1 MQKFESSVRRGAL
14 ALGAAAVITAA
25 SFAPVLA
32 QAATVRADGSSTVFP
47 ITEAVAEEF
56 QKAKRGAVRVTVG
69 VSGTGGGFRKFCR
82 GETDVQNASRP
93 ISKGEIAECQ
103 KNGVQYIE
111 MPIAY
116 DALSVV
122 VNPKNTW
129 LNEISVDDLRKIWEP
144 AAQGKIMRWNQ
155 VNPAWPDRPIRL
167 FGAGT
172 DSGTFDYFTE
182 AVVGKSKAS
191 RGDFTASEDDNVL
204 VQGVSRDV
212 DAMGFFGFAYYAENR
227 DKLKA
232 LPISWKGGKAIAPT
246 EESVINGTYQPLS
259 RPIFI
264 YVSATALK
272 RPEVREFV
280 EFYNRNA
287 AKLVKEVKYVP
298 LPARAYTYN
307 LDALAKNRVGTKF
320 GGENLVGVTIDQLM
334 KLEAR

>member
-1 MQKFESSVRRGAL
+1 MKQATSTKRRSLLALSVVA
-14 ALGAAAVITAA
+14 ALGAGSDAV
-25 SFAPVLA
+25 FA
-32 QAATVRADGSSTVFP
+32 QAPTVRIDGSSTVFP

-56 QKAKRGAVRVTVG
+56 QKAKRNQVKVTVG

-93 ISKGEIAECQ
+93 ITKNEIAECQ

-111 MPIAY
+111 MPVAY

-122 VNPKNTW
+122 VNPKNAW
-129 LNEISVDDLRKIWEP
+129 LKEITVDELRRIWEP
-144 AAQGKIMRWNQ
+144 GAQGKITRWNQ
-155 VNPAWPDRPIRL
+155 VNPAWPDRPLKL

-182 AVVGKSKAS
+182 AVNGKSKAS

-212 DAMGFFGFAYYAENR
+212 DALGFFGFAYYAENR
-227 DKLKA
+227 DKLKS
-232 LPISWKGGKAIAPT
+232 LPISWKGGRAVQPT
-246 EESVINGTYQPLS
+246 EETVINGTYQPLS

-264 YVSATALK
+264 YLNANSAK
-272 RPEVREFV
+272 RAEVREFA
-280 EFYNRNA
+280 EFYNRNSS
-287 AKLVKEVKYVP
+287 KLVKEVKYVP
-298 LPARAYTYN
+298 LPAAAYNYN

-320 GGENLVGVTIDQLM
+320 GGENLVGVTIEQLM
-334 KLEAR
+334 KLEAK